1 MKHQSRFGERTPCEI
16 DFVWLRLSVE
26 QRKKCIEEHSKKYEE
41 NVIDMFEFAKVN
53 SSVSFLCQFYLIDFC
68 VKSLN
73 PAELRSFQIFMKN
86 RARGLEDG
94 DKNSKSISA
103 SLKSSEGSSDSPSK
117 ESAASVDAKFAKSPS
132 KIQPSVNA
140 NVKSSTEKEDSTTLT
155 SSTLV
160 ASQSLFKAGKMT
172 EPLKPPA

>member
-94 DKNSKSISA
+94 DKNSQCTSA
-103 SLKSSEGSSDSPSK
+103 SLKSSEDSSDSPPEKPPS
-117 ESAASVDAKFAKSPS
+117 SADSNSAKSPS

-140 NVKSSTEKEDSTTLT
+140 NVKSSTEKVASTTLT

-160 ASQSLFKAGKMT
+160 ASQSLFKAEKMT
-172 EPLKPPA
+172 EPLRPPA